1 MKLSTRTRY
10 GMRAMLDL
18 ALHSYEGNPV
28 PAREI
33 AERNGIPESFLEQL
47 LRTLRQEDLVASI
60 RGSQGGYILSRDP
73 SEIKVA
79 EIINALEGPISL
91 ADCLD
96 ETVCGD
102 AGSCPSRILW
112 SRIRKS
118 IEKVTQ
124 TTTLEDLVLRE
135 PEKGRFKEDEN
146 EKNDISR

>member
-18 ALHSYEGNPV
+18 ALHSNEGNPV
-28 PAREI
+28 PTREI

-47 LRTLRQEDLVASI
+47 LRILRQEDLVASI
-60 RGSQGGYILSRDP
+60 RGSQGGYVLSRDP

-96 ETVCGD
+96 EAVCD
-102 AGSCPSRILW
+102 EAGSCPSRILW

-124 TTTLEDLVLRE
+124 TTTLEDLVLQE
-135 PEKGRFKEDEN
+135 PCKDRLKEEEN
-146 EKNDISR
+146 EQKNIS